1 MMNAFSCLIII
12 TISTLKLPRNPCARI
27 PRHEGHQDKPRPLYS
42 PVWIGTGLNFR
53 AQFPWLRGILMAAM
67 MPVPG
72 S

>member
-27 PRHEGHQDKPRPLYS
+27 PRHEGHQDPLYS
-42 PVWIGTGLNFR
+42 PVGIGTGLNFR

-72 S
+72 L